1 MNQGQVVTHKDQ
13 VQAAQYQLS
22 LVLSFFP
29 RVDTLLAVLLG
40 LNVAM
45 LGVAFARAPAPEMLT
60 SLQTLVLTAYFS
72 LAMVSFWNLHR
83 GSFPDTNGGIGSL
96 VYFGE
101 ISRLQP
107 DDYVERF
114 GSQSETGFSE
124 ALLHQAWRN
133 SCILSSKFNSLK
145 RAYLWMLA
153 SVAPWALA
161 LLTFPPEVRA

>member
-1 MNQGQVVTHKDQ
+1 MRRPTLQRSN
-13 VQAAQYQLS
+13 QAAQ
-22 LVLSFFP
+22 
-29 RVDTLLAVLLG
+29 R
-40 LNVAM
+40 AM
-45 LGVAFARAPAPEMLT
+45 LGVAFTRAPAPEMLT
-60 SLQTLVLTAYFS
+60 SLQALVLTAYFS
-72 LAMVSFWNLHR
+72 LTALSFWHLHR

-101 ISRLQP
+101 IAKLQP
-107 DDYVERF
+107 ADYVERF
-114 GSQSETGFSE
+114 GNQSEADFSD

-145 RAYLWMLA
+145 KAYLWMLA

>member
-1 MNQGQVVTHKDQ
+1 MNRGQVMAHKDQ

-22 LVLSFFP
+22 LVLGFFP

-45 LGVAFARAPAPEMLT
+45 LGVASARAPAPEMLT
-60 SLQTLVLTAYFS
+60 SIQLLVLTGYLCLTMF
-72 LAMVSFWNLHR
+72 SFWNLHR

-101 ISRLQP
+101 IAKLQP
-107 DDYVERF
+107 ADYVERF
-114 GSQSETGFSE
+114 GSQSEADFSD

-133 SCILSSKFNSLK
+133 ACILSSKFSSLK
-145 RAYLWMLA
+145 KAYLWMLA
-153 SVAPWALA
+153 SVVPWALA
-161 LLTFPPEVRA
+161 LLTFPQEVRA